1 MNNLI
6 IKRSQLIEAQFSG
19 VVATGKKY
27 PFTQVPNLSRN
38 NIIIYGFEAFS
49 NTQLSVTPSNNNVI
63 SSSATDQLVITFV
76 DDKNVERVYQIPY
89 YTLISSL
96 NGGFIK
102 MVKPF
107 ILNLTRSYVQI
118 TSTTGISTD
127 EVASINLYY
136 SIIGE
141 D

>member
-6 IKRSQLIEAQFSG
+6 IKRSQLIEAQISG
-19 VVATGKKY
+19 TVATGKKY
-27 PFTQVPNLSRN
+27 PFTQVPNISRN
-38 NIIIYGFEAFS
+38 NILVYGFEAFS
-49 NTQLSVTPSNNNVI
+49 SSQLAVTPSNNTVI
-63 SSSATDQLVITFV
+63 SSSATDQLVVTFV

-107 ILNLTRSYVQI
+107 ILNLTRCYVQI
-118 TSTTGISTD
+118 TSTTGINTD
-127 EVASINLYY
+127 EVASLNLYY

>member
-6 IKRSQLIEAQFSG
+6 IKRSQLIEAQFTG
-19 VVATGKKY
+19 TVATGKKY
-27 PFTQVPNLSRN
+27 AFTQVPNISRN
-38 NIIIYGFEAFS
+38 NILVYGIEGFS
-49 NTQLSVTPSNNNVI
+49 ASQLAVTPSNNTVV
-63 SSSATDQLVITFV
+63 SSSAIDQIVITLV

-89 YTLISSL
+89 YTLVSSL

-118 TSTTGISTD
+118 TSTTGINTD
-127 EVASINLYY
+127 EVASFNLYY

>member
-6 IKRSQLIEAQFSG
+6 IKRSQLCEAQFVG
-19 VVATGKKY
+19 TPATGKKY
-27 PFTQVPNLSRN
+27 SFTQIPNISRN
-38 NIIIYGFEAFS
+38 NILIYGFEAFS
-49 NTQLSVTPSNNNVI
+49 ATQLAITPSNNTVI
-63 SSSATDQLVITFV
+63 AATVTDQIVITFV
-76 DDKNVERVYQIPY
+76 DEKNVERIYQIPY

-107 ILNLTRSYVQI
+107 ILNLPKSYVQI
-118 TSTTGISTD
+118 TQTAGISTN
-127 EVASINLYY
+127 EVASLNLYY

>member
-19 VVATGKKY
+19 SVATGKKY

-49 NTQLSVTPSNNNVI
+49 ATQLAVTPSNNTVVAA
-63 SSSATDQLVITFV
+63 SAIDQLVITFV

-89 YTLISSL
+89 YTLVSSL

-107 ILNLTRSYVQI
+107 ILNLTRCYVQI
-118 TSTTGISTD
+118 TSTTGINVD
-127 EVASINLYY
+127 EVASLNLYY

>member
-6 IKRSQLIEAQFSG
+6 IKRSQLCEAQF
-19 VVATGKKY
+19 TGTPVTGARY
-27 PFTQVPNLSRN
+27 PFTQIPNISRN
-38 NIIIYGFEAFS
+38 NILIYGFESFS
-49 NTQLSVTPSNNNVI
+49 ATQLAITPNNNTVIAASVT
-63 SSSATDQLVITFV
+63 DQIVVTFV
-76 DDKNVERVYQIPY
+76 DEKNNERIYQIPY

-107 ILNLTRSYVQI
+107 ILNLPKSYVQL
-118 TSTTGISTD
+118 TSATGVSTN
-127 EVASINLYY
+127 EVATINLYY

>member
-6 IKRSQLIEAQFSG
+6 IKRSQLVTAQITG
-19 VVATGKKY
+19 TPATGRRY
-27 PFTQVPNLSRN
+27 NFLEIPNLSRN

-49 NTQLSVTPSNNNVI
+49 ATQLAVTPSNNTVV
-63 SSSATDQLVITFV
+63 SASAIDQLVITFV

-89 YTLISSL
+89 YTLVSSL

-107 ILNLTRSYVQI
+107 ILNLTRCYVQI
-118 TSTTGISTD
+118 TSTTGINVD
-127 EVASINLYY
+127 EVASLNLYY